1 MRILCLLLPVT
12 PGTGLLRSHLVS
24 LEEESV
30 RDQHKSEEEKLI
42 ERAGE
47 GAEGL
52 VEGLP
57 LEFLMVKVF
66 KAGVRR

>member
-1 MRILCLLLPVT
+1 M
-12 PGTGLLRSHLVS
+12 S

-47 GAEGL
+47 GTEGL